1 MLRRLFYTS
10 FLLLYMFSF
19 LIPLSA
25 TAKTRI
31 PNAILRSQNIL
42 DFPIPDP
49 LYIYNQFSYVTS
61 HFQRREA
68 GYTTNQGH
76 DQFAAYWSQEM
87 AKNLAGFGP
96 QPGAVSGPA
105 AGAGPAPRGTA
116 APGLV
121 GGV

>member
-10 FLLLYMFSF
+10 FLFVYMFSF
-19 LIPLSA
+19 LLPLGVA
-25 TAKTRI
+25 AKTRTS
-31 PNAILRSQNIL
+31 NTFLRSQSIL

-87 AKNLAGFGP
+87 ARNLAGFGP
-96 QPGAVSGPA
+96 QVRQDFSLFMGGASGWLLCQ
-105 AGAGPAPRGTA
+105 RSIWR
-116 APGLV
+116 
-121 GGV
+121 